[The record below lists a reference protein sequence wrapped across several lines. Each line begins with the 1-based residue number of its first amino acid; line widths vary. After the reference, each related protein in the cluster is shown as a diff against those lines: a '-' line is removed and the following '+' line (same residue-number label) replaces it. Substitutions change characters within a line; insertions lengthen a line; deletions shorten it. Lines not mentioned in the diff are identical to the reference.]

1 MFFIETIKR
10 ISFIAK
16 LVVATPNYGRIVA
29 IQFVSGIFSI
39 AGIPLLI
46 PVLEYIRTDIPREA
60 SQGNLGFIDKA
71 FGYIGVTPS
80 FYVVLAVASA
90 LILSGQVLV
99 FISVVIAQ
107 NAQLKLSEG
116 YRKKLFSS
124 YLRAEWLW
132 LLGDRSGEM
141 NHAVIREADLAG
153 VVHLNAQRIVI
164 YLIQIVV
171 FMFVAIKLSFSVTIL
186 ACIVYGIIFL
196 VNLYNTNSVHRLSE
210 NFNEVFKK
218 LSSST
223 ANLLQNKKFFKSSL
237 VHEGFMRRVFQYID
251 ESVRSMKIINLR
263 EQAQISWTFLI
274 TFIFLISL
282 LMFYKTLNIG
292 FSELL
297 VVLLVFQ
304 RLSPQFTSLFS
315 SYLSLNKDIP
325 VYQSIVNRLTEIE
338 NHKEFSGG
346 SVFQFDKAIH
356 FKDVNF
362 SYPTGE
368 SVLNNICLE
377 IKPFQN
383 IGFVGSSGAGK
394 TTLLDLILG
403 LLKPGSG
410 TIYYADIPHDQLNI
424 DSFRNNI
431 AYVSQETTLLD
442 GTLLENLTI
451 GCPEATEQMI
461 KDVCEKVHIDDLVRE
476 LPEGLL
482 TEIGENGINL
492 SGGQRQRVALG
503 RALFMSPK
511 ILILDEATSDLD
523 TETEMLI
530 QEAIQGLR
538 QSMSIIIVAHRL
550 STVKSADM
558 IYVIEDGSICEAG
571 TYSELIE
578 KKGRFY
584 YLDSLQPGI
593 K

>member
-1 MFFIETIKR
+1 MYFANTIKR

-16 LVVATPNYGRIVA
+16 LVVATPHYGWIIA
-29 IQFVSGIFSI
+29 IQFLSGIFSI

-46 PVLEYIRTDIPREA
+46 PVLEYIRTDVPGEA
-60 SQGNLGFIDKA
+60 NQGNLVLFDKV
-71 FGYIGVTPS
+71 FGYIGITPS
-80 FYVVLAVASA
+80 FYVVLAVASV
-90 LILSGQVLV
+90 LILSGQVLIFV
-99 FISVVIAQ
+99 SVIIAQ
-107 NAQLKLSEG
+107 NAQLKLSER

-124 YLRAEWLW
+124 YLHAEWLW
-132 LLGDRSGEM
+132 LLRDRSGEM

-153 VVHLNAQRIVI
+153 VAHLNAQRIVI
-164 YLIQIVV
+164 YLIQIIV
-171 FMFVAIKLSFSVTIL
+171 FMFIAIKLSFSVTIL
-186 ACIVYGIIFL
+186 ACIVYGILFL
-196 VNLYNTNSVHRLSE
+196 GNSYNTNSVQRLSE
-210 NFNEVFKK
+210 SFNEIFKR

-251 ESVRSMKIINLR
+251 ESVRTMKTINLR
-263 EQAQISWTFLI
+263 EQSQMSWTFLI

-282 LMFYKTLNIG
+282 LMFHKTLNIG

-304 RLSPQFTSLFS
+304 RLSPQFASLFA
-315 SYLSLNKDIP
+315 SYLALNKDIP
-325 VYQSIVNRLTEIE
+325 VYKSVVNRLNEIE
-338 NHKEFSGG
+338 KHKEFSGG
-346 SVFQFDKAIH
+346 SVFKFDKAIH
-356 FKDVNF
+356 FKEVNF

-368 SVLNNICLE
+368 SVLNDISLE
-377 IKPFQN
+377 IKPSQN
-383 IGFVGSSGAGK
+383 VGFVGSSGAGK
-394 TTLLDLILG
+394 TTLLDLVLG
-403 LLKPGSG
+403 LLKPESG
-410 TIYYADIPHDQLNI
+410 TIYYADIPHYQLDIN
-424 DSFRNNI
+424 SFRNNI

-461 KDVCEKVHIDDLVRE
+461 KDVCEKVHIDKLVSE

-482 TEIGENGINL
+482 TDIGENGINL

-511 ILILDEATSDLD
+511 LLILDEATSDLD

-538 QSMSIIIVAHRL
+538 QNMSIIIVAHRL

-571 TYSELIE
+571 TYSELIK

-584 YLDSLQPGI
+584 YLDSLQPSI

>member
-153 VVHLNAQRIVI
+153 VAHLNAQRIVI

-251 ESVRSMKIINLR
+251 ESVRTMKIINLR

>member
-71 FGYIGVTPS
+71 FGYVGVTPS

-153 VVHLNAQRIVI
+153 VAHLNAQRIVI
-164 YLIQIVV
+164 YLIQIIV

-210 NFNEVFKK
+210 NFNEIFKK

-251 ESVRSMKIINLR
+251 ESVRTMKIINLR
-263 EQAQISWTFLI
+263 EQAQISWTFLF

-282 LMFYKTLNIG
+282 LMFHKTLNIG

-304 RLSPQFTSLFS
+304 RLSPQFTALFN

-325 VYQSIVNRLTEIE
+325 VYKSVVNRLNEIDK
-338 NHKEFSGG
+338 HKEFSGG
-346 SVFQFDKAIH
+346 SVFKFDKAIH
-356 FKDVNF
+356 FKAVNF

-410 TIYYADIPHDQLNI
+410 TIYYADIPHDQLDI

-461 KDVCEKVHIDDLVRE
+461 EDVCKKVHIDELVRE

-530 QEAIQGLR
+530 QEAIQDLR
-538 QSMSIIIVAHRL
+538 KSMSIIIVAHRL

-558 IYVIEDGSICEAG
+558 IYVLENGSICEAG

-584 YLDSLQPGI
+584 YLDSLQPSI